1 MKLIKFNTNFYD
13 SGALKY
19 ADGESYPATEETL
32 RCVASGIAE
41 AVADKAEQ
49 VTPAPKKK

>member
-1 MKLIKFNTNFYD
+1 MSLIKFNTNFYD

-19 ADGESYPATEETL
+19 ADGESYPATDETL

-41 AVADKAEQ
+41 EVADEADA
-49 VTPAPKKK
+49 PAKKKK